1 MIIIFIMCGF
11 FLSYGAIHDFSGGL
25 GTGSN
30 PTNINDPAIFS
41 KSQDNLVSN
50 RKTDILVTSVASFL
64 KDSEKK
70 NSKRGT
76 DILNTRVASLLKSV
90 KKGWVC

>member
-11 FLSYGAIHDFSGGL
+11 FCHTVLYMIFQGGL

-90 KKGWVC
+90 KKG